1 MHGKLV
7 AKVCV
12 FAELEIN
19 GEVSIFE
26 YFLYDSTIFLTNM
39 SKEYAVSL

>member
-7 AKVCV
+7 AKVWV
-12 FAELEIN
+12 LAELEIN